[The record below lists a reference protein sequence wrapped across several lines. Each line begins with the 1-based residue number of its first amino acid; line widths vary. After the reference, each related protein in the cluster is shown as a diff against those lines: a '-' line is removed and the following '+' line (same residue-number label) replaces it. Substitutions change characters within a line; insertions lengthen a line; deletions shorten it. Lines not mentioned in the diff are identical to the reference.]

1 MDNQQEKIQQQ
12 REIRRRRRQRNQ
24 ILAYT
29 VVLILIALMAV
40 GIVSGVKYIKE
51 LQEQKRQAELAR
63 QEEQQTMLEQ
73 QLASEEGEL
82 PDPSEEPEATPE
94 PIPELTPEQKLDEV
108 IVAMIESMPL
118 EDKVAGLFFVTP
130 ESITDVNV
138 AVKAGEG
145 TKDALTKYAVGGI
158 LYDKKNIKDAE
169 QFKEMLSNTDLY
181 SKYPIFLGIEEEGGA
196 VSPLA
201 EAGLIDKQ
209 VSAADIGAGGD
220 AGMAYQAGS
229 SMGLGLASYGL
240 NVNLAPVAD
249 LANVENSV
257 MAARAYGNDA
267 TAVSAYVLNMMNGL
281 QEQGVT
287 ACIKHFPCG
296 GGIAAD
302 THDGP
307 AVSDRSEEELRSQE
321 LAVYQSSIDSGA
333 QMIMVGHMAVPALTG
348 DNTPASLSPAVV
360 TELLRNEMGYSG
372 VIITDAMDMKAIS
385 EYYDSAQASVL
396 ALKAGCD
403 MILSPENFKDAYEAV
418 LAAVQDGTIAEERIN
433 DALRRIYRIKCA
445 DRLEPGE

>member
-1 MDNQQEKIQQQ
+1 MENQQDKMQQQ
-12 REIRRRRRQRNQ
+12 REARRRRRQRNQ
-24 ILAYT
+24 IMAYAA
-29 VVLILIALMAV
+29 VLILIAMTAV

-51 LQEQKRQAELAR
+51 FQEQNRQAELER
-63 QEEQQTMLEQ
+63 QEEQQEMLEQ

-82 PDPSEEPEATPE
+82 SDPSEDLEETSE
-94 PIPELTPEQKLDEV
+94 PIPELTPEQKLDEI

-118 EDKVAGLFFVTP
+118 EDKVAGLFFVSP
-130 ESITDVNV
+130 EAITDVNV
-138 AVKAGEG
+138 AIKAGDG

-158 LYDKKNIKDAE
+158 LYDKKNVKDAE
-169 QFKEMLSNTDLY
+169 QFQEMLSNTDLY
-181 SKYPIFLGIEEEGGA
+181 SKYPIFLGIEEEGGV

-209 VSAADIGAGGD
+209 LSAVDVGAGGD
-220 AGMAYQAGS
+220 AGMAYQVGS
-229 SMGLGLASYGL
+229 SLGLGLASYGI
-240 NVNLAPVAD
+240 NVNFAPVAD
-249 LANVENSV
+249 LANVDNSV
-257 MAARAYGNDA
+257 MAARVYGNDA
-267 TAVSAYVLNMMNGL
+267 TTVSAYVINMMNGL

-287 ACIKHFPCG
+287 ACVKHFPCG
-296 GGIAAD
+296 GGVAAD
-302 THDGP
+302 SHDGP
-307 AVSDRSEEELRSQE
+307 AVSDRSAEELRSQE
-321 LAVYQSSIDSGA
+321 LVLYQSSIDAGA

-348 DNTPASLSPAVV
+348 DNTPASLSPVVV
-360 TELLRNEMGYSG
+360 TELLRNEMGYRG

-433 DALRRIYRIKCA
+433 DALCRIYRVKCA
-445 DRLEPGE
+445 DRLESGE